1 MKSKEILYT
10 GKKII
15 LAMALFSSMLFAQEE
30 VHYEY
35 INVTHSKPVYEEI
48 EVIKPHRH
56 TQDCFEEYSV
66 QKPRYNRNYD
76 RSNENSIGMDTIIGV
91 ASGVIIGNQI
101 GKGNGRTA
109 AKVIGGI
116 LGGTVANKMR
126 NYKHVDDTYDD
137 YYYETKKRK
146 VCNARHN
153 TTHTKRVLKGYKNYF
168 VYNGKRLHKFTKHPK
183 EQIRVTTTISF

>member
-1 MKSKEILYT
+1 MKKLLVIP
-10 GKKII
+10 
-15 LAMALFSSMLFAQEE
+15 LFLLSTLFAQEE

-35 INVTHSKPVYEEI
+35 VNVTHSKPVYEEI
-48 EVIKPHRH
+48 EVVRPHRH
-56 TQDCFEEYSV
+56 SQECYEEYRV
-66 QKPRYNRNYD
+66 RKPRYQKA
-76 RSNENSIGMDTIIGV
+76 NENSIGIDTIIGA

-126 NYKHVDDTYDD
+126 NYSHVDDYYGNDD
-137 YYYETKKRK
+137 YYYETKQRNI
-146 VCNARHN
+146 CNNDRYQ

-168 VYNGKRLHKFTKHPK
+168 TYNGKRYHKFTKRPK
-183 EQIRVTTTISF
+183 EQIRVTTTLSF

>member
-1 MKSKEILYT
+1 MKKLLVIP
-10 GKKII
+10 
-15 LAMALFSSMLFAQEE
+15 LFFLSSLFAQEE

-48 EVIKPHRH
+48 EVVRPHRH
-56 TQDCFEEYSV
+56 NDECFEEYQV
-66 QKPRYNRNYD
+66 RKPRYQK
-76 RSNENSIGMDTIIGV
+76 SNENNIGMDTIIGV

-126 NYKHVDDTYDD
+126 NYNHVDDYNSDD
-137 YYYETKKRK
+137 YYYETKRRK
-146 VCNARHN
+146 VCDVSHQ

-168 VYNGKRLHKFTKHPK
+168 TYNGKRYHKFTKRPK
-183 EQIRVTTTISF
+183 EQVRVTTTLSF